1 MKKSLTKEWIS
12 GTNWVW
18 IHIPPEIS
26 MVLLTT
32 ALIYLSITH
41 LYSKMAMPALNL
53 VKIHFDLQNDQFGVD
68 YKWKM
73 LSNYTRCV
81 IARNFM
87 VNQFQHQLWKQ
98 IAWVSLIW
106 EIYSLLMWY
115 LTGSYISLDLALT
128 YVCAKS
134 DLLKKAL
141 FCSKLCPD
149 FLENRFSRSI
159 KFSSHERNW
168 GKKNWAIL
176 KNFNSWMIK
185 FTVMFV
191 N

>member
-1 MKKSLTKEWIS
+1 MI
-12 GTNWVW
+12 
-18 IHIPPEIS
+18 
-26 MVLLTT
+26 LLTT
-32 ALIYLSITH
+32 ALSYLSITH
-41 LYSKMAMPALNL
+41 LYSKMALPALNL
-53 VKIHFDLQNDQFGVD
+53 VKIHFDLQNDQYGVD
-68 YKWKM
+68 CKWKM
-73 LSNYTRCV
+73 LLSNYTRYV

-87 VNQFQHQLWKQ
+87 VNQLWKQ

-149 FLENRFSRSI
+149 FLEFFFLLQSSFLLMRETEAKKIEQFWETSI
-159 KFSSHERNW
+159 REW
-168 GKKNWAIL
+168 
-176 KNFNSWMIK
+176 
-185 FTVMFV
+185 
-191 N
+191 